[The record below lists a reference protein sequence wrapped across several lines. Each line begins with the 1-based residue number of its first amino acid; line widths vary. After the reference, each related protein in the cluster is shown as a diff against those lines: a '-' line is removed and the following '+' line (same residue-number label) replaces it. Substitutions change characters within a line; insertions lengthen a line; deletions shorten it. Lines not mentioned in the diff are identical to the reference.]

1 MCGVGGQMMPPAGV
15 GAGPQMHASGIHISP
30 ANPFAQVGE
39 SLHVS
44 IINLPRFVFFCY
56 LKRIYYAEGG
66 VYTKLQMR
74 FTFFAMYYYF
84 NINYRNCNFTITIY
98 FVLTCSLGN
107 QLACRK

>member
-44 IINLPRFVFFCY
+44 IINLPRS
-56 LKRIYYAEGG
+56 
-66 VYTKLQMR
+66 MR
-74 FTFFAMYYYF
+74 CDPYVCQYNVTREKGFIWTASHG
-84 NINYRNCNFTITIY
+84 
-98 FVLTCSLGN
+98 TC
-107 QLACRK
+107 